1 MHAFELAVGL
11 AAPGQYPRSQCLRS
25 RHGSASIAKRDT
37 FGGNA
42 PVITLQEREAGSPA
56 SCSGASRFGSAHS
69 GDLRRRDHPTNPTAL
84 GSHAVG
90 VAQSRG

>member
-56 SCSGASRFGSAHS
+56 SCSGVLTPSALLS
-69 GDLRRRDHPTNPTAL
+69 N
-84 GSHAVG
+84 
-90 VAQSRG
+90 VADVDAESDAEPCGCDARGAADWP